1 MTSAQA
7 STPASQVAVITG
19 AGTGIGAA
27 IAQRLAALGWR
38 VVLGGRTASTLNDV
52 AGAIVASGGKADVVV
67 CDVTKAADVERLI
80 DAAGSRLDAII
91 HSAGIGHCL
100 TIDEIDE
107 AEFKRTLD
115 VAVMGAFLTTK
126 YGLPILRNSTGSA
139 GYIMQICSLAS
150 GGTWYREVGYG
161 TAKGAQLKFALHM
174 ASQCEED
181 AKVGGRKIYVHAVC
195 PGTVATPFWNRV
207 PNRPIDVSL
216 ALTADEVAWM
226 AIEIIKNPSIT
237 HAELSLIKPRKEIV
251 VKPHAP
257 FERWSNVI
265 AIAHES
271 HP

>member
-1 MTSAQA
+1 MNNVQA
-7 STPASQVAVITG
+7 STTSSKVAVITG

-38 VVLGGRTASTLNDV
+38 VVLGGRTPSTLNDV
-52 AGAIVASGGKADVVV
+52 AEKIVASGGQADVVV
-67 CDVTKAADVERLI
+67 CDVTQAHDVERLI
-80 DAAGSRLDAII
+80 NAASSRLDAII

-126 YGLPILRNSTGSA
+126 YGLAKLRATTDGA

-150 GGTWYREVGYG
+150 GGTWFREVGYG
-161 TAKGAQLKFALHM
+161 TAKGAQLKFALHL

-181 AKVGGRKIYVHAVC
+181 AKAGGRKIHVHAVC

-207 PNRPIDVSL
+207 PNRPIDTSL

-226 AIEIIKNPSIT
+226 AIEIIKNPYIT
-237 HAELSLIKPRKEIV
+237 HVELSLIKPRKEIV
-251 VKPHAP
+251 IKPHAP
-257 FERWSNVI
+257 FERWPNVI